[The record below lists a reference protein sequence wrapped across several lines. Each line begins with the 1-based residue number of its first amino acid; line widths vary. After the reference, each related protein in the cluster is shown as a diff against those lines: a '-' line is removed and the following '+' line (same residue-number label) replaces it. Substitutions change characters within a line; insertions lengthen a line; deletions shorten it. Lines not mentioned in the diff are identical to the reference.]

1 MKRFLPL
8 LLLVPLLLAACGDDG
23 SGADADSGVRGVVL
37 LGPQCPVVQEASPCP
52 DEPMP
57 GVEVRALRDG
67 SVVGSDRTDA
77 VGRFEIALAPGTYVL
92 QAIVGTDGPPPTARP
107 VNAIVVEGSFTD
119 VTVPVDS
126 GIR

>member
-1 MKRFLPL
+1 MKRFLPV

-67 SVVGSDRTDA
+67 SVVGRDRTDA
-77 VGRFEIALAPGTYVL
+77 VGRFEIALAPGTSARARSPRRSE
-92 QAIVGTDGPPPTARP
+92 QAP
-107 VNAIVVEGSFTD
+107 VQ
-119 VTVPVDS
+119 
-126 GIR
+126 